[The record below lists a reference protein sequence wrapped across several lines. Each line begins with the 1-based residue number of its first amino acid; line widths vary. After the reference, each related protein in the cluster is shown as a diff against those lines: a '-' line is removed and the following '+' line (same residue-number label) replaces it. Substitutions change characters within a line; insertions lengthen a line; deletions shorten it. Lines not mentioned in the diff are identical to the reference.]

1 LEAVDRVAVPRKVLL
16 GVGIAV
22 VALAA
27 LVGVAYAVDHG
38 RGVELGGKKVT
49 RARVEAIAA
58 GYERT
63 PVVVHTPDGDLRST
77 AGELGITVDVDATMR
92 AAKDAE
98 SGGPLDWIKGL
109 TTTRTAPLVVV
120 SEAERMRS
128 TIRAK
133 DPGERTEAVE
143 PSIKGTDDGI
153 EVVAGKPG
161 EGLHPG
167 TVAEALRAAAEGA
180 GDTIE
185 ADVDPEPLAPE
196 HTKAQAQRLAT
207 RARRLTAEPLDVQAG
222 DATAEIGP
230 KTLRSW
236 VRSDDT
242 LQLALDDDAV
252 LDELEDALSAAKTDA
267 KDASIAISG
276 GRPVID
282 PGQEG
287 TACCTDEAVDRIL
300 AALDKRPADP
310 VVLPLK
316 ETDPDRTAADLEQL
330 KVVEVIGSFTTRHP
344 AGQPRVTNIHRIADL
359 IRGTLIGP
367 GGRFSVNG
375 KIGERTTEKGFVVD
389 HSIADG
395 VFVDS
400 VGGGISQ
407 FATTLFNAAFFGG
420 LDIPE
425 YQAHSIYISRYPYG
439 REATLSW
446 PKPDLVISNTTPYG
460 VLIDTSY
467 TSTSLTVTL
476 WSTTYAH
483 GEQTNQTTAPA
494 GNCTRVTTERTRT
507 YVDGHTKV
515 DHFNARYRPEEGV
528 QC

>member
-1 LEAVDRVAVPRKVLL
+1 VPRKVLL
-16 GVGIAV
+16 GVGVVV

-27 LVGVAYAVDHG
+27 LVGVAYAVDHA
-38 RGVELGGKKVT
+38 RGVQLDGKKVT
-49 RARVEAIAA
+49 RARVQAIAD
-58 GYERT
+58 GYEQT
-63 PVVVHTPDGDLRST
+63 PVVVHTPAGDLRST
-77 AGELGITVDVDATMR
+77 AAELGITVDVDATMR
-92 AAKDAE
+92 AAEDAK
-98 SGGPLDWIKGL
+98 SGGPIDWVKGI
-109 TTTRTAPLVVV
+109 TSTRTAPLVVV

-133 DPGERTEAVE
+133 DPTERTEAVE
-143 PSIKGTDDGI
+143 PSIKGTDDGV

-161 EGLHPG
+161 KGLEPT

-185 ADVDPEPLAPE
+185 ADVEPEALAPE
-196 HTKAQAQRLAT
+196 HTRADAERLA
-207 RARRLTAEPLDVQAG
+207 RKARRLTDRPLDVEAG
-222 DATAEIGP
+222 IATATLGSS
-230 KTLRSW
+230 TLRSW
-236 VRSDDT
+236 VRSDDE
-242 LQLALDDDAV
+242 LELSLDEEAV
-252 LDELEDALSAAKTDA
+252 LDDLADRLSAAKTEA
-267 KDASIAISG
+267 KDATIHIVG
-276 GRPVID
+276 GRPVIER
-282 PGQEG
+282 GQRG
-287 TACCTDEAVDRIL
+287 TACCTAEAVDRIL
-300 AALDKRPADP
+300 AALDARPSGP

-316 ETDPDRTAADLEQL
+316 ETDPDRTSADLEQL
-330 KVVEVIGSFTTRHP
+330 KITEVIGSFTTRHP

-359 IRGTLIGP
+359 IDGTLIGP
-367 GGRFSVNG
+367 GGRFSVND
-375 KIGERTTEKGFVVD
+375 KIGERTTAKGFVVD

-425 YQAHSIYISRYPYG
+425 HQAHSIYISRYPYG

-467 TSTSLTVTL
+467 TGTSLTVTL
-476 WSTTYAH
+476 WSTKYAT

-507 YVDGHTKV
+507 YVDGHTEV
-515 DHFNARYRPEEGV
+515 DRFGARYRPKEGV